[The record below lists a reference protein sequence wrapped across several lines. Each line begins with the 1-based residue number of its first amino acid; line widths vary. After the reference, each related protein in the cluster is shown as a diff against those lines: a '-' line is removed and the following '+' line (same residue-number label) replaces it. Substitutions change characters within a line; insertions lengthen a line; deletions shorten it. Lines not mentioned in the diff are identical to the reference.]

1 MRLRNRDG
9 TPIDPVPFFVVV
21 CIAFLAS
28 YAWVPVYLGG
38 LGVSTAAALVA
49 ASIGFLIATGAAYHQ
64 LVWTSDPVRRERV
77 PVERR
82 LQRLFYAILIGI
94 ALLSL
99 LVILASVR

>member
-21 CIAFLAS
+21 CIAFLVS
-28 YAWVPVYLGG
+28 YAWFPIYLGG
-38 LGVSTAAALVA
+38 LGVPTAAALVV
-49 ASIGFLIATGAAYHQ
+49 ASLGFLLATSAAYHQ
-64 LVWTSDPVRRERV
+64 LVWTSDPERRERI

-94 ALLSL
+94 ALLLLLVVLASL
-99 LVILASVR
+99 L